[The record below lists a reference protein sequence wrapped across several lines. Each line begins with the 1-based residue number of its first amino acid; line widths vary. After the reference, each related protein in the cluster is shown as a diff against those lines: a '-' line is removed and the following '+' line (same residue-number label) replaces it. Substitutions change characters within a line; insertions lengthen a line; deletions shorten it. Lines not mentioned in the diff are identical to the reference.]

1 MITFIIIVVVLILS
15 ILGLV
20 KFIDKKVN
28 SKLKPVISI
37 ALWLISA
44 VFAYLIYQSIQ
55 APIEFDKLKEKRF
68 QAAVNKMID
77 IKAVQLAYKS
87 INGKYCD
94 NLDTLVAFI
103 ENEKF
108 TILERKD
115 TSVIDAEKNRA
126 FGLSVGADGVG
137 GYFKDVVKIREIG
150 KVSIK
155 DSLFKESDRYKRLNL
170 VRVDG
175 LEAKI
180 DMKASFIERNDAKV
194 AVFQAKLVKA
204 DLLKDQDQSL
214 VKREKNVVSVDGI
227 NGEFILLGS
236 LEEVSMSGNWP
247 KKYGNNE

>member
-1 MITFIIIVVVLILS
+1 MITFIIIVVVLILA

-28 SKLKPVISI
+28 SKVKPVISI

-55 APIEFDKLKEKRF
+55 APIKFDKLKEKRF

-77 IKAVQLAYKS
+77 LKAVQLAYKS
-87 INGKYCD
+87 INGKYAD

-108 TILERKD
+108 VILERKD
-115 TSVIDAEKNRA
+115 TSIADIKKNRA
-126 FGLSVGADGVG
+126 FGLSVGSDGVG
-137 GYFKDVVKIREIG
+137 GYFKDTVKVREIG

-155 DSLFKESDRYKRLNL
+155 DSLFKDSDRYKRLNI

-175 LEAKI
+175 IEATI
-180 DMKASFIERNDAKV
+180 DLKSGFIDRNDAKV
-194 AVFQAKLVKA
+194 PVFEAKLNKA

-227 NGEFILLGS
+227 NGEFIMLGS